1 MERAQAEARMEEIL
15 GWLNA
20 MRQGWVQH
28 DSKQAAALQKEHAQL
43 HEWLQAQDN

>member
-1 MERAQAEARMEEIL
+1 MERVQAETRMEEIL

-28 DSKQAAALQKEHAQL
+28 DSEHAKPLQKERTQL

>member
-28 DSKQAAALQKEHAQL
+28 DSKQAAALQKEDGYDSLLKMAGIP
-43 HEWLQAQDN
+43 